1 MRNNNQNKTD
11 KHTRN
16 TGNFIT
22 KSIQNQILIPF
33 ILLIIIAGGA
43 VSIVSYTT
51 SVKNTT
57 DELVNNVESQM
68 VGMNDTFEM
77 FFSSIETSLDR
88 LASKDMMMKYDS
100 NYFGDILKD
109 LKETQVADANIA
121 NIYIGYEETGEV
133 IIYPET
139 ELSNDFNVKEQS
151 WYQNAVSAK
160 GETVWTDPYL
170 DESTG
175 ELVVT
180 ASKAIYNGSKLTGV
194 LSADVLAETLIEMVD
209 KITIGD
215 TGYATIFDNAGKFAA
230 HPNAEY
236 IGEDQSQE
244 EYYKKIVSTGDQGI
258 VHYEFEGK
266 DKVMG
271 FVKNPTTGWII
282 GGTVY
287 IDEFEEKGQAIILP
301 ITISLGIVLIIG
313 GVITFFITRR
323 ITNPIKTV
331 MERMRLIASG
341 DLSYD
346 DLQTKARDEVGQLVL
361 AANDMNQNMRDLLNQ
376 INKVSETVSSQSEE
390 LTQSANEVKTGTDQ
404 VATTMQ
410 ELASGS
416 ETQANSASDLS
427 SIMGTFVTKV
437 KDTNEQGLSIE
448 ENSKQV
454 LAMTNEGSRLMTDS
468 TKQMEKIDRIVQDA
482 VQKVTG
488 LDKQSQEIS
497 NLVTVIK
504 DVAEQTNLL
513 ALNAAIEAARA
524 GEHGKGFAVV
534 ADEVRKLAEQVSNS
548 VTDITNIVT
557 NIQSETNNVTESL
570 QGGYQEVKQGTSQI
584 ETTGETFGKITQS
597 VTGMVSS
604 ITTISENLVEIANN
618 SEKMNA
624 SVEEIAAISEESA
637 AGVEQTSAS
646 TQQTSSIME
655 EVAGSSEQLAKLAEE
670 LNGLVRQ
677 FKL

>member
-1 MRNNNQNKTD
+1 MGKKKTNVQRQKKSFKLFNNLKIGWKYGIVLTVVLILFGVSSAIGAILVGNIGDNVDALERRGDRALNISEMGSLTRSKSNHIVNYWATENPEILEQLEMEKEFFD
-11 KHTRN
+11 KLEAD
-16 TGNFIT
+16 I
-22 KSIQNQILIPF
+22 K
-33 ILLIIIAGGA
+33 
-43 VSIVSYTT
+43 
-51 SVKNTT
+51 
-57 DELVNNVESQM
+57 DELDTEEQITLFEQIVANDQL
-68 VGMNDTFEM
+68 MNDLFEG
-77 FFSSIETSLDR
+77 SILPAVQNDKTVSAENYVLQ
-88 LASKDMMMKYDS
+88 S
-100 NYFGDILKD
+100 NRIS
-109 LKETQVADANIA
+109 
-121 NIYIGYEETGEV
+121 EETV
-133 IIYPET
+133 KFLDSLQDT
-139 ELSNDFNVKEQS
+139 VNADRELAIDNVKESQQLTFIVQLAALVIS
-151 WYQNAVSAK
+151 AVIGTLLLLLISR
-160 GETVWTDPYL
+160 
-170 DESTG
+170 
-175 ELVVT
+175 LVSRNLNKVVEV
-180 ASKAIYNGSKLTGV
+180 SNQI
-194 LSADVLAETLIEMVD
+194 
-209 KITIGD
+209 
-215 TGYATIFDNAGKFAA
+215 AA
-230 HPNAEY
+230 
-236 IGEDQSQE
+236 
-244 EYYKKIVSTGDQGI
+244 
-258 VHYEFEGK
+258 
-266 DKVMG
+266 
-271 FVKNPTTGWII
+271 
-282 GGTVY
+282 
-287 IDEFEEKGQAIILP
+287 
-301 ITISLGIVLIIG
+301 
-313 GVITFFITRR
+313 
-323 ITNPIKTV
+323 
-331 MERMRLIASG
+331 G
-341 DLSYD
+341 DLSVENINYD
-346 DLQTKARDEVGQLVL
+346 GKDEIGKLSSSINEMSSNL
-361 AANDMNQNMRDLLNQ
+361 RSIINQ
-376 INKVSETVSSQSEE
+376 VSEVSGTVTSKSDQ
-390 LTQSANEVKTGTDQ
+390 LTQSANEVRASSEQ

-427 SIMGTFVTKV
+427 AVMSSFVTKV

-454 LAMTNEGSRLMTDS
+454 LAMTNEGSQLMTDS

-584 ETTGETFGKITQS
+584 ETTGQTFGKISQA

-604 ITTISENLVEIANN
+604 ITTISENLAEIANN
-618 SEKMNA
+618 SEQM
-624 SVEEIAAISEESA
+624 STSIEEIAAISEESA